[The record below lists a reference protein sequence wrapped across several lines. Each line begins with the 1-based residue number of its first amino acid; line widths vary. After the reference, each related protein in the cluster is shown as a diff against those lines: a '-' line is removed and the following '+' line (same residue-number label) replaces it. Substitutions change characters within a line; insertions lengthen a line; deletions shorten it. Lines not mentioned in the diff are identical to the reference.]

1 MPSRLVI
8 TFLPRSKRLLTSWLQ
23 SPSAVIL
30 EPEKIKSDTVSI
42 VSPSISMNQGKLE
55 VVKQKMVR
63 VNINILGISE
73 LKCTGMGKFNSD
85 NLYIYYCGQEYL
97 RRNGVALIVNKRVRN
112 AVLECNLKNDRM
124 ISVRFQGKTF
134 DITVIPSLGPNQ

>member
-1 MPSRLVI
+1 MLSRLVI
-8 TFLPRSKRLLTSWLQ
+8 AFLPRNKCLVISWLQ

-97 RRNGVALIVNKRVRN
+97 RRNGVAIIVNKRVRN
-112 AVLECNLKNDRM
+112 AVLECDLKNDRM
-124 ISVRFQGKTF
+124 ISVHFQGKTF